1 MVDSDEDFSLGEED
15 KYTEYDGCT
24 EKHALEDIGPEHKAK
39 SVRLKSPKSSN
50 QTRGRMPS
58 TLECTNLAR
67 QFKEDIPMEEAAD
80 EALEMEEADDYDAY
94 KAGLDEG
101 IPPENYPDESG
112 EESDVED
119 VFGAASNADLKENG
133 DIKDTVQ
140 V

>member
-1 MVDSDEDFSLGEED
+1 MKEFDMLQESGHDSV
-15 KYTEYDGCT
+15 
-24 EKHALEDIGPEHKAK
+24 H
-39 SVRLKSPKSSN
+39 
-50 QTRGRMPS
+50 RMNVK
-58 TLECTNLAR
+58 CTNLAR

-94 KAGLDEG
+94 KAELDEG

-112 EESDVED
+112 EESDVDD
-119 VFGAASNADLKENG
+119 VFGAASDAVSKENG

>member
-1 MVDSDEDFSLGEED
+1 MIV
-15 KYTEYDGCT
+15 K
-24 EKHALEDIGPEHKAK
+24 
-39 SVRLKSPKSSN
+39 
-50 QTRGRMPS
+50 
-58 TLECTNLAR
+58 CTNLAR